1 MKFNLIGRMRAFV
14 WNFEGSERVPK
25 LPNGVPKSY
34 EDLQSLLR
42 AYLHGKKEVSYDI
55 SACFVFENIRQSTL
69 REI

>member
-1 MKFNLIGRMRAFV
+1 MRSFV
-14 WNFEGSERVPK
+14 WNFEGSQRVPK

-42 AYLHGKKEVSYDI
+42 ACLHGKNDVSYDI
-55 SACFVFENIRQSTL
+55 SACFVVENIRQSTL